1 MKVTQSKV
9 LVIRELQ
16 LIEDRLKR
24 VNVTSNNWDDLNAEG
39 LAGFLMIDALA
50 NINDRLTILTEKF
63 Q

>member
-1 MKVTQSKV
+1 MKVSQSKV

-39 LAGFLMIDALA
+39 LAGFLMIDALD
-50 NINDRLTILTEKF
+50 NINDRLTILTNKF

>member
-24 VNVTSNNWDDLNAEG
+24 VNVTSNKWEDLNSEG
-39 LAGFLMIDALA
+39 LAGFLMVDALA
-50 NINDRLTILTEKF
+50 NINDRLAILTNKF

>member
-24 VNVTSNNWDDLNAEG
+24 VNVTSNNWEDLNSEG
-39 LAGFLMIDALA
+39 LAGFLMVDALA
-50 NINDRLTILTEKF
+50 NINDRLTILTNKF

>member
-24 VNVTSNNWDDLNAEG
+24 VNVTSNNWEDLNSEG
-39 LAGFLMIDALA
+39 LAGFLMVDALA
-50 NINDRLTILTEKF
+50 NINDRLAILTNKF

>member
-24 VNVTSNNWDDLNAEG
+24 VNITSNNWEDLNADG

-50 NINDRLTILTEKF
+50 NINDRLTILTNKF

>member
-39 LAGFLMIDALA
+39 LAGFLMVDALA
-50 NINDRLTILTEKF
+50 NINDRLTILTNKF

>member
-1 MKVTQSKV
+1 MKVSQSKV

-24 VNVTSNNWDDLNAEG
+24 VNITSNNWDDLNAEG

>member
-50 NINDRLTILTEKF
+50 NINDRLTILTNKF

>member
-39 LAGFLMIDALA
+39 LAGFLMVDALD
-50 NINDRLTILTEKF
+50 NINDRLTILTNKF